1 MSILQNVCLSI
12 GAFMVGASIG
22 LLLTLVVF
30 IFLVPEQA
38 AEKHFVRTAIAAGIV
53 AALTTIYLAMFS

>member
-22 LLLTLVVF
+22 VLLTLLVF
-30 IFLVPEQA
+30 IFLVPEKA
-38 AEKHFVRTAIAAGIV
+38 AEKHFVLSAVAAGIV
-53 AALTTIYLAMFS
+53 AALVTIYLVMFS